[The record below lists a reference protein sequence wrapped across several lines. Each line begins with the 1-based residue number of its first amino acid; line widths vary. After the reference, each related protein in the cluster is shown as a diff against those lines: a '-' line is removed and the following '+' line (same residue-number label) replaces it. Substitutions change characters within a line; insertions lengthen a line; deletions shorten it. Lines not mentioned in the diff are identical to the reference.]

1 MNIFE
6 RFLAQRATQEYGV
19 PLRDSNRT
27 QLVATLARARNSTN
41 QTKSNKKIPRQP
53 RQLEFVKLTEC
64 KDIVV
69 FTLQSVI
76 LKMCTQK
83 WILEKHGK
91 IPPCEKGTEIW
102 LFGGEA

>member
-1 MNIFE
+1 MECLCEAVIGRNLLLRLPE
-6 RFLAQRATQEYGV
+6 QEI
-19 PLRDSNRT
+19 PQIRP
-27 QLVATLARARNSTN
+27 N
-41 QTKSNKKIPRQP
+41 QTKKIPRQP

-64 KDIVV
+64 KGIAV

-91 IPPCEKGTEIW
+91 IPPCEKGTEI
-102 LFGGEA
+102 